1 MTDLGFD
8 VEALRKEFAETEA
21 RKEQAIQRAHNLLAD
36 YVATAKQLGV
46 EPRVVDRT
54 SMAAQATGIALAK
67 WPNSPDGHIRYYPL
81 VTASRF
87 ELWLAAESQGLSV
100 TPENDFFLEGDRI
113 QITEAAVWLAT
124 IAGHDQDIVTETLK
138 NALRGKPASV

>member
-1 MTDLGFD
+1 M
-8 VEALRKEFAETEA
+8 
-21 RKEQAIQRAHNLLAD
+21 
-36 YVATAKQLGV
+36 
-46 EPRVVDRT
+46 
-54 SMAAQATGIALAK
+54 
-67 WPNSPDGHIRYYPL
+67 
-81 VTASRF
+81 
-87 ELWLAAESQGLSV
+87 